1 MKKIILLLFLIS
13 TLCISCGYETPV
25 IDGEIPFI
33 VTQSEMCN
41 DFVGMTRYY
50 SFSSVGGVDN
60 FFGSWKPCIIAPT
73 GKYATG
79 DTITFKK

>member
-1 MKKIILLLFLIS
+1 MKKLILLLFLVS

-25 IDGEIPFI
+25 IDGKTPFI
-33 VTQSEMCN
+33 VTQSKMCN
-41 DFVGMTRYY
+41 KSEMTRYY
-50 SFSSVGGVDN
+50 SFSSAGGVDN